1 MAMAGSDWES
11 DMTAAFARFTGPGVS
26 SVETLRAQ
34 SGLDFLRGILEGR
47 VPRPPISDT
56 LNFYLVEVE
65 RGRAVFQGTPKA
77 AYFNPLGSIHGGWI
91 ATLLD
96 SCMACAVHTTVPAG
110 QGYTTVEFKLNCV
123 RPIMPDTGPLR
134 AEGKVINAGRTI
146 ATSEGRLVDAG
157 GKLYAHGTETCLI
170 FPL

>member
-26 SVETLRAQ
+26 PVETLRAQ

-77 AYFNPLGSIHGGWI
+77 A
-91 ATLLD
+91 
-96 SCMACAVHTTVPAG
+96 
-110 QGYTTVEFKLNCV
+110 
-123 RPIMPDTGPLR
+123 
-134 AEGKVINAGRTI
+134 
-146 ATSEGRLVDAG
+146 
-157 GKLYAHGTETCLI
+157 
-170 FPL
+170 

>member
-1 MAMAGSDWES
+1 M
-11 DMTAAFARFTGPGVS
+11 
-26 SVETLRAQ
+26 
-34 SGLDFLRGILEGR
+34 
-47 VPRPPISDT
+47 
-56 LNFYLVEVE
+56 
-65 RGRAVFQGTPKA
+65 FQGTPKP
-77 AYFNPLGSIHGGWI
+77 AYLNPLGSIHGGWI

-123 RPIMPDTGPLR
+123 RPVMPDTGPLR

-146 ATSEGRLVDAG
+146 ATSEGRLVDAS